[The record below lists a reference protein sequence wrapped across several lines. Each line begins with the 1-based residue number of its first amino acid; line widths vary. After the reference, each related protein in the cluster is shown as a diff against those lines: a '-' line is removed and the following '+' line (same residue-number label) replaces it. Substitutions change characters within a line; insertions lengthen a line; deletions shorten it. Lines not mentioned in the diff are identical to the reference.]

1 MEALSQT
8 RIILNT
14 LARLDSRVHLP
25 ADLSALLGKTA
36 LLQAENAGGL
46 QLDLSGIPLSQRPIC
61 SPLNFPVD
69 MNNFNTLT
77 ARIMETIL
85 DAKDNMPA
93 SVVDAVV
100 QFQGAVEKNEIAF
113 EQAFNEVR
121 IRFAGGDFSGPVLQK
136 WENQTP
142 DAPSALSFLVMA
154 AAAPSLQ
161 AAGFALAEAKGID
174 PEQIHTSGTCPVCG
188 CPPYML
194 ELQGKEGQ
202 RFAHCSFCRLTYRIR
217 RVACACCNIDTAD
230 QLTGFTAEGEPGFR
244 VETCAQC
251 NTYIK
256 TIDFRELDREAFA
269 PLNDLES
276 LPLDMLAANHGFKR
290 MALSAWCI

>member
-8 RIILNT
+8 KIILNT
-14 LARLDSRVHLP
+14 MARLDSRAHLP

-36 LLQAENAGGL
+36 LLQAENTGGL

-61 SPLNFPVD
+61 SPVNFPLD
-69 MNNFNTLT
+69 MKQFNVLT
-77 ARIMETIL
+77 ARIMEAIL
-85 DAKDNMPA
+85 DAKDAMPA

-100 QFQGAVEKNEIAF
+100 QFQEAVEKKELSF
-113 EQAFNEVR
+113 EQAFNE
-121 IRFAGGDFSGPVLQK
+121 IQTRFAGGNFSGPVLKK
-136 WENQTP
+136 WENQIP
-142 DAPSALSFLVMA
+142 DAPSALPFLVMA
-154 AAAPSLQ
+154 GAVPSLQ
-161 AAGFALAEAKGID
+161 AAGIALAEAKGID
-174 PEQIHTSGTCPVCG
+174 PEQIHSRGTCPVCG
-188 CPPYML
+188 SPPYML
-194 ELQGKEGQ
+194 ELRGKEGQ
-202 RFAHCSFCRLTYRIR
+202 RFAHCSFCRFVYRIR
-217 RVACACCNIDTAD
+217 RVACACCNIDKAD
-230 QLTGFTAEGEPGFR
+230 QLTGFTADGEPGFR

-276 LPLDMLAANHGFKR
+276 LPLDMLAANHGYTR